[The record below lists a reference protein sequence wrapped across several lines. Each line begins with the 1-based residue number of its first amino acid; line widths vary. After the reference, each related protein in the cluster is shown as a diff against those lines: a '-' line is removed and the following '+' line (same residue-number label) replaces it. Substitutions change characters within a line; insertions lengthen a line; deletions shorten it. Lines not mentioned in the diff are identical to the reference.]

1 MGLLCWTRPKLSLY
15 AEDTELLRIFR
26 IFYDTTTAS
35 AIFYAVVCQG
45 GKWRHRGGQ
54 EKTPTVKRVSSAPLD
69 CPLDYIEEVG
79 ERRVLSTLSSARA
92 RLRRPEA
99 APSAADC
106 YTHSL
111 KRERCA
117 AAGPLSRKAV
127 RRFNS
132 SLQRHCCCLCR
143 HITASQLLETAFTNY
158 SGPYMFFFFVHTV
171 MLQLYAITD

>member
-1 MGLLCWTRPKLSLY
+1 MSCAGRVQSCLCMLRRLCRTLL
-15 AEDTELLRIFR
+15 R
-26 IFYDTTTAS
+26 IFYDTTAAS

-45 GKWRHRGGQ
+45 GREGQ

-79 ERRVLSTLSSARA
+79 ERRVLSTLSSACV

-106 YTHSL
+106 YTRSL
-111 KRERCA
+111 KRERRA

-127 RRFNS
+127 RRFDS
-132 SLQRHCCCLCR
+132 SLQWHCCCLCR
-143 HITASQLLETAFTNY
+143 HITASQLLETAFRNY
-158 SGPYMFFFFVHTV
+158 SGPCMFFFFLFT
-171 MLQLYAITD
+171 L